1 MEQNKEVSKQKTEE
15 EEEEEEETM
24 KPVLLLGLGS
34 KKSSSK
40 VDFMEPSPKSS
51 SRISNEVTNNW
62 QTNTKHK
69 LKTE

>member
-15 EEEEEEETM
+15 EETI
-24 KPVLLLGLGS
+24 KPVLII

-62 QTNTKHK
+62 QTNTKPK